1 MRRRGSCGKTMQF
14 FKKKGD
20 YILLALLLT
29 ILFVFDEKSAIDF
42 LKIFI
47 VFVISSM
54 IIKNYFSSLLDNLIK
69 NGEKSIYEYV
79 FSAIFTAFIFIEIE
93 FLLNKIYSYAFCV
106 FLCLLIFTGVSFYFA
121 AKIE

>member
-14 FKKKGD
+14 FKKEED
-20 YILLALLLT
+20 YILLFLLLT

-42 LKIFI
+42 LEIFI

-54 IIKNYFSSLLDNLIK
+54 IITKYFSPLIEK
-69 NGEKSIYEYV
+69 LINSGEENIYEYV

-93 FLLNKIYSYAFCV
+93 FLLNRVYSYAFCA
-106 FLCLLIFTGVSFYFA
+106 FLCLLIFTEISLYFA
-121 AKIE
+121 TKIQ